1 MQNITFTSPRAHWLL
16 LFGFGFLVRALY
28 ILTAGS
34 ENRLYDSFS
43 DQPIYL
49 DMTRNL
55 LAGKGFMVGIPAFVA
70 DLNVPT
76 AIQPPFYLFFLASVF
91 GLFGVDNL
99 LAVRLV
105 QSVFGAATC
114 VFVYEIGRR
123 LYSQRIGLAAGLVM
137 TVYPLHVVFT
147 RVIMIETVHT
157 ALVTLLMLIVVIA
170 FKESRDG
177 VYRAARYAALGAL
190 FGVAF
195 PARPEL
201 VAMIGVVAVL
211 VLGSAWLRQPR
222 QLRAPLGALALM
234 GVICLALA
242 LPFALRNL
250 LVMGKFTF
258 VPTKQWGLWET
269 NWLRYMRDKEP
280 EWEAKCTH
288 KDRMRCAL
296 PDFNQLTEIE
306 RESRLAKIGT
316 QVVFDHPVDYLRYS
330 VSRLFVSYPLWP
342 RESFPPPL
350 GYLGV
355 RERPN
360 DGAGYDAIDDYPLYF
375 SIPEKLRVWAFRGV
389 FALAMIGL
397 FATARERKI
406 ASLPILAMIGI
417 NIALSFL
424 FFGRER
430 YRFLTDPY
438 WILLAAYGVSWA
450 LQSWRTR
457 RSPVALA
464 A

>member
-1 MQNITFTSPRAHWLL
+1 MQNITFTSPRTHWLL
-16 LFGFGFLVRALY
+16 VFGLGFLARALY
-28 ILTAGS
+28 ILAMGS

-55 LAGKGFMVGIPAFVA
+55 LAGKGFVVGIPAFVS
-70 DLNVPT
+70 DMNVPT
-76 AIQPPFYLFFLASVF
+76 AIQPPFYLFFLAGVF
-91 GLFGVDNL
+91 GVFGVDNL

-105 QSVFGAATC
+105 QSAFGAATC
-114 VFVYEIGRR
+114 VLVYEIGRR
-123 LYSQRIGLAAGLVM
+123 LYSQRVGLAAGLVM
-137 TVYPLHVVFT
+137 TVYPLHVMFT

-157 ALVTLLMLIVVIA
+157 TVVTLLLLVAVVA
-170 FKESRDG
+170 FKEARDG
-177 VYRAARYAALGAL
+177 VYSAARYVALGAL

-211 VLGSAWLRQPR
+211 ALGSAWLRQPR
-222 QLRAPLGALALM
+222 RLRAPLGALALM
-234 GVICLALA
+234 GIVCVALA

-250 LVMGKFTF
+250 VVMGKFTF
-258 VPTKQWGLWET
+258 LPTKQWGLWET

-280 EWEAKCTH
+280 EWEANCKH
-288 KDRMRCAL
+288 SDHMRCAL
-296 PDFNQLTEIE
+296 PDFDQLTEIE

-316 QVVFDHPVDYLRYS
+316 QVVFDHPVEYLRYS
-330 VSRLFVSYPLWP
+330 ASRLFVSYPLWP

-360 DGAGYDAIDDYPLYF
+360 DGAGYDVIDDYPLYF
-375 SIPEKLRVWAFRGV
+375 TVPEKLRVWAFRIV
-389 FALAMIGL
+389 FALALVGL
-397 FATARERKI
+397 FAIARERNV
-406 ASLPILAMIGI
+406 ASLPILAMLGI

-438 WILLAAYGVSWA
+438 WILLAAYGASWVV
-450 LQSWRTR
+450 QTWHVR
-457 RSPVALA
+457 RSPATIA

>member
-1 MQNITFTSPRAHWLL
+1 MHWLL
-16 LFGFGFLVRALY
+16 VFGVGFLVRALY
-28 ILTAGS
+28 ILTMGS

-49 DMTRNL
+49 DMARNL
-55 LAGKGFMVGIPAFVA
+55 LAGKGFMVGIPAFVS
-70 DLNVPT
+70 DMNVPT
-76 AIQPPFYLFFLASVF
+76 AIQPPFYLFFLAGMF
-91 GLFGVDNL
+91 GVFGVDNL

-123 LYSQRIGLAAGLVM
+123 LYSQRIGLASGLVM

-157 ALVTLLMLIVVIA
+157 AVVTLLILIVLIA
-170 FKESRDG
+170 YKEARDG
-177 VYRAARYAALGAL
+177 VYRSVRYLALGAL

-211 VLGSAWLRQPR
+211 VLGSAWLRRPR
-222 QLRAPLGALALM
+222 RLGAPLGALALM
-234 GVICLALA
+234 GVVCLALA

-250 LVMGKFTF
+250 VVMGKFTF
-258 VPTKQWGLWET
+258 LPTKQWGLWET

-280 EWEAKCTH
+280 EWEANCK
-288 KDRMRCAL
+288 KPDRMRCAL
-296 PDFNQLTEIE
+296 PDFDQLTEIE

-316 QVVFDHPVDYLRYS
+316 QVVFDHPVEYLRYS
-330 VSRLFVSYPLWP
+330 VARLFVSYPLWP

-350 GYLGV
+350 GYLGE
-355 RERPN
+355 RGRPN
-360 DGAGYDAIDDYPLYF
+360 DGAGHDVIDDYPLYF
-375 SIPEKLRVWAFRGV
+375 TGLEKLRVWAFRIV
-389 FALAMIGL
+389 FALALIGL
-397 FATARERKI
+397 LATARERKV
-406 ASLPILAMIGI
+406 ASLPILAMLGI

-438 WILLAAYGVSWA
+438 WILLAVYGVSWA
-450 LQSWRTR
+450 AQFWRAR
-457 RSPVALA
+457 RSPA
-464 A
+464 AIAA